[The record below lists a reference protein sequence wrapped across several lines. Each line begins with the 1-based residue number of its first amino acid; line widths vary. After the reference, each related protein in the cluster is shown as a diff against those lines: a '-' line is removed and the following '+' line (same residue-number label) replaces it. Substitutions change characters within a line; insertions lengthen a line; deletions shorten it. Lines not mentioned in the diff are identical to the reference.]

1 LFNVLLI
8 KLNKFCSRVS
18 LHELILIKKITKMKL
33 IKSLAMLS
41 VLGAMVASCGEAKK
55 EETVETTEIVEE
67 AVEVVETPNIV
78 GVASANADFS
88 TLVAAVGAADLVGTL
103 SGEGPFTVFAPTN
116 AAFDKLPAGTVE
128 TLLKP
133 ESKAKLTSVLTYH
146 VVSGKFEAAAVID
159 AINANNGK
167 FEVTTVQGGKITLS
181 LVGGNVVLTDANG
194 GTATVV
200 IADVA
205 ASNGVIHAIDSVVM
219 PK

>member
-1 LFNVLLI
+1 
-8 KLNKFCSRVS
+8 
-18 LHELILIKKITKMKL
+18 
-33 IKSLAMLS
+33 MLS
-41 VLGAMVASCGEAKK
+41 LVGAMVASCGEKK
-55 EETVETTEIVEE
+55 NEETVVTEEVVEE
-67 AVEVVETPNIV
+67 AVVVEETPNIV
-78 GVASANADFS
+78 GVASGNADFS

-128 TLLKP
+128 SLLKP
-133 ESKAKLTSVLTYH
+133 ESKDKLTAVLTYH
-146 VVSGKFEAAAVID
+146 VVAGKFEAAAVID

-205 ASNGVIHAIDSVVM
+205 ASNGVIHAIDTVVM

>member
-1 LFNVLLI
+1 MFNLL
-8 KLNKFCSRVS
+8 LNTLNNSTKDLS
-18 LHELILIKKITKMKL
+18 LQTNNNHLKKIKMKL
-33 IKSLAMLS
+33 IKSLAILS
-41 VLGAMVASCGEAKK
+41 FVGILVASCGEAKK
-55 EETVETTEIVEE
+55 EEAVEEIVVEE

-88 TLVAAVGAADLVGTL
+88 TLVTAVGAAGLVETL

-116 AAFDKLPAGTVE
+116 AAFAKLPAGTVE

-133 ESKAKLTSVLTYH
+133 ESKETLTAVLTYH
-146 VVSGKFEAAAVID
+146 VVAGKFEAAAVIE

-167 FEVTTVQGGKITLS
+167 FEVTTVQGAKITLS
-181 LVGGNVVLTDANG
+181 ILDGKVVLTDAKG

-200 IADVA
+200 ITDVA
-205 ASNGVIHAIDSVVM
+205 ASNGVIHAIDTVVM